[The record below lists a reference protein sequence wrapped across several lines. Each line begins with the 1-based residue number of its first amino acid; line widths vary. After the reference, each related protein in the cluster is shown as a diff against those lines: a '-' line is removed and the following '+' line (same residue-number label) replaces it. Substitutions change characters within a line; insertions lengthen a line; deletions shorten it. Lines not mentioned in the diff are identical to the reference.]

1 MSRCRD
7 CNYRG
12 ISVIRPQSIRPNKQI
27 KLWASIQTNFSWGT
41 TTTTKKSKKI
51 KLKQPRESWAK
62 HVALVYLYIIKIE
75 RKWIQI
81 NASIYRERNRTH
93 LSRRRR
99 KNKGAGKL
107 TEVDGSCD
115 GRRRVISRGRVAN
128 APGDWE
134 TRQNKKER
142 PRRRIEEG
150 KTTDGWTDG
159 RTEKKE
165 KKKERKKE
173 RRRTGEGKRRVGCET
188 TGAI

>member
-1 MSRCRD
+1 M
-7 CNYRG
+7 
-12 ISVIRPQSIRPNKQI
+12 
-27 KLWASIQTNFSWGT
+27 
-41 TTTTKKSKKI
+41 
-51 KLKQPRESWAK
+51 
-62 HVALVYLYIIKIE
+62 ALVYLYIIKSE

-159 RTEKKE
+159 RRRKK
-165 KKKERKKE
+165 KRKKERKKE
-173 RRRTGEGKRRVGCET
+173 RKKGGGQERERGGLDAKRLAPSKSTRRVC
-188 TGAI
+188 

>member
-1 MSRCRD
+1 M
-7 CNYRG
+7 
-12 ISVIRPQSIRPNKQI
+12 
-27 KLWASIQTNFSWGT
+27 
-41 TTTTKKSKKI
+41 
-51 KLKQPRESWAK
+51 
-62 HVALVYLYIIKIE
+62 ALVYLYIIKIE

-150 KTTDGWTDG
+150 KTTDG
-159 RTEKKE
+159 RRRKK
-165 KKKERKKE
+165 KRKKERKKGGGQE
-173 RRRTGEGKRRVGCET
+173 RERGGLDAKRLAPSKSTRRVC
-188 TGAI
+188 